1 MSSELDELKTLLDA
15 KTPAP
20 AAPGTSSVYA
30 TPTRDADATSN
41 LGLDVSAIMRR
52 FDTSATSLETPPRA
66 SDPSTAPPLTPA
78 AKIASALK
86 SYDAQVADTE
96 ADVERLGAVM
106 DDAERA
112 LDAALARNRTLTA
125 AARSRRDDEMSELRA
140 TIDAKDR
147 AIDSLRETL
156 TATRRALESRVTVAE
171 DALAVRDAELRRV
184 EDRAAADRRDK
195 REAESRANDEA
206 AACARAREE
215 TRRAE
220 AALEEA
226 KEAARASEE
235 ATSAKEHLEMWR
247 ERDRL
252 VVALRDGEER
262 EAALTRRL
270 AEEQDARKETQ
281 RKLDKYRRRHARD
294 KEALAIAT
302 VAGTGTGTGTG
313 TAARTTV
320 STSPSGVLAKRLD
333 AEQKTREASE
343 RLLRAELDSRED
355 MEALFV
361 SLRDVALRPNDNA
374 AAIASLREELAALR
388 AAVGAGATTGAGAG
402 TGTGTSAP
410 TSPSKKK
417 KKGFF

>member
-1 MSSELDELKTLLDA
+1 M
-15 KTPAP
+15 
-20 AAPGTSSVYA
+20 
-30 TPTRDADATSN
+30 
-41 LGLDVSAIMRR
+41 
-52 FDTSATSLETPPRA
+52 
-66 SDPSTAPPLTPA
+66 
-78 AKIASALK
+78 
-86 SYDAQVADTE
+86 
-96 ADVERLGAVM
+96 
-106 DDAERA
+106 
-112 LDAALARNRTLTA
+112 
-125 AARSRRDDEMSELRA
+125 
-140 TIDAKDR
+140 
-147 AIDSLRETL
+147 
-156 TATRRALESRVTVAE
+156 
-171 DALAVRDAELRRV
+171 
-184 EDRAAADRRDK
+184 
-195 REAESRANDEA
+195 
-206 AACARAREE
+206 RARERE

-252 VVALRDGEER
+252 VVALREGEER

-302 VAGTGTGTGTG
+302 AAGTGTGTG

-320 STSPSGVLAKRLD
+320 STSPSGNLAKRLD

>member
-1 MSSELDELKTLLDA
+1 MSSELDELKALLDA
-15 KTPAP
+15 KTPPP

-30 TPTRDADATSN
+30 TPTRDADATGH

-66 SDPSTAPPLTPA
+66 SDRSAAPPLSPA

-86 SYDAQVADTE
+86 SYDAQVANAE

-112 LDAALARNRTLTA
+112 LDAALARNRTLAA

-140 TIDAKDR
+140 ALDAKDR

-156 TATRRALESRVTVAE
+156 TATRRALESRITVAE
-171 DALAVRDAELRRV
+171 DALAARDAELRRAT
-184 EDRAAADRRDK
+184 DQAAADRRDK
-195 REAESRANDEA
+195 REAESRAKDQA
-206 AACARAREE
+206 AACERAREE

-220 AALEEA
+220 AARDA
-226 KEAARASEE
+226 ASEE
-235 ATSAKEHLEMWR
+235 ATSAMEKLETERLER
-247 ERDRL
+247 ERL
-252 VVALRDGEER
+252 VVALREGEER
-262 EAALTRRL
+262 EAATAKRL

-294 KEALAIAT
+294 KEALAAVT
-302 VAGTGTGTGTG
+302 AAGTGTGTGTG
-313 TAARTTV
+313 TAGTTGSSSAR
-320 STSPSGVLAKRLD
+320 GDLAKRLD

-343 RLLRAELDSRED
+343 RLLQAELNSRED

-388 AAVGAGATTGAGAG
+388 AAVGAGPATGAGAGAGAG
-402 TGTGTSAP
+402 TGTGTSAL
-410 TSPSKKK
+410 TSPVKK